1 MMIYKWKAL
10 LCWLFTS
17 LRLTASQVMLVVKN
31 LPANTRDIRDMGQE
45 DPLEEGIA
53 THSSIFAWRIPWTEK
68 PGGLQSM
75 GSQIVRHDLRH
86 LSMHTYKADCT
97 FYCSTIAVQNH
108 TSGSWWVYL
117 KFYQND
123 ELRTEY
129 KSCVC
134 DVRDSRVEHRDLTC
148 LEQDIIS

>member
-1 MMIYKWKAL
+1 M
-10 LCWLFTS
+10 
-17 LRLTASQVMLVVKN
+17 VKN

-53 THSSIFAWRIPWTEK
+53 THSSILAWRMPWTEK

-97 FYCSTIAVQNH
+97 FYCPTIAVQNR
-108 TSGSWWVYL
+108 TSGS
-117 KFYQND
+117 
-123 ELRTEY
+123 
-129 KSCVC
+129 
-134 DVRDSRVEHRDLTC
+134 
-148 LEQDIIS
+148 